1 MPPTRAVRHR
11 FGLYCRDTL
20 GAQLKIR
27 RLIGGSMGALAFVA
41 LTPVPAQAATATIY
55 QTDPTTCRVNL
66 AKPGAVLII
75 GDSITAG
82 WFTASTAQ
90 YTAAG
95 RPACI
100 NGQAGR
106 ATAGAVIVLASYKSA
121 GMITPSTTVV
131 MAIGSNNTYGAKNGY
146 MRWQVDNVER
156 VVGRSQPV
164 VWVDV
169 LNWSLSRGVAGQ
181 RVYALGTW
189 TVNLQL
195 WAKDTQYPNLRVA
208 HWNAMIRGT
217 YKKYLSDLL
226 HTNAYGNTARNDL
239 ITRTVG
245 PIV

>member
-1 MPPTRAVRHR
+1 MA
-11 FGLYCRDTL
+11 
-20 GAQLKIR
+20 
-27 RLIGGSMGALAFVA
+27 ALAFVTV
-41 LTPVPAQAATATIY
+41 TPAPAQAAAATIY

-82 WFTASTAQ
+82 WFAASTAQ
-90 YTAAG
+90 YAAAG

-100 NGQAGR
+100 NGQSGR
-106 ATAGAVIVLASYKSA
+106 VTAGAVTVLASYKSA
-121 GMITPSTTVV
+121 GTITPITTVV
-131 MAIGSNNTYGAKNGY
+131 MAIGSNDTYGAKNGY

-156 VVGRSQPV
+156 VVGMRQPV

-181 RVYALGTW
+181 RVYGLGTW

-195 WAKDTQYPNLRVA
+195 WGKDIQYPNLRVA
-208 HWNAMIRGT
+208 HWNAMIRST
-217 YKKYLSDLL
+217 YTKYLSDLL
-226 HTNAYGNTARNDL
+226 HTNAYGNTARNNL
-239 ITRTVG
+239 ITGTIS

>member
-1 MPPTRAVRHR
+1 MA
-11 FGLYCRDTL
+11 
-20 GAQLKIR
+20 
-27 RLIGGSMGALAFVA
+27 ALAFVA
-41 LTPVPAQAATATIY
+41 LTPVPAQAATTTIY

-131 MAIGSNNTYGAKNGY
+131 MAIGSNDTYGAKNGY

>member
-131 MAIGSNNTYGAKNGY
+131 RRLGQTTLTAPRMATCA
-146 MRWQVDNVER
+146 
-156 VVGRSQPV
+156 GR
-164 VWVDV
+164 
-169 LNWSLSRGVAGQ
+169 
-181 RVYALGTW
+181 
-189 TVNLQL
+189 
-195 WAKDTQYPNLRVA
+195 
-208 HWNAMIRGT
+208 
-217 YKKYLSDLL
+217 
-226 HTNAYGNTARNDL
+226 
-239 ITRTVG
+239 
-245 PIV
+245 